1 MFLFL
6 FHGSIWVFFKAQ
18 SDKIRSLVNTYI
30 MSKKVKRIKTEG
42 ALSLKF
48 GLCGAIHTAE

>member
-1 MFLFL
+1 MEIFEYFLK
-6 FHGSIWVFFKAQ
+6 HNQI
-18 SDKIRSLVNTYI
+18 KIRSLVNIYI